1 MLRERISSELKDAM
15 RARDERKTSTLRLIL
30 AAIKD
35 RDIAVRSEGNYT
47 GINNTEIVSLLQ
59 KMVKQRQQS
68 IELYNQG
75 SRPDL
80 AILEENE
87 IAIIQEYIPQAL
99 SEDEVRQLVQNIIT
113 EINAQGLKDMKKV
126 IEALKEKAGERI
138 DFSKASAIIRDL
150 LSAV

>member
-35 RDIAVRSEGNYT
+35 RDIAVRSEGNHT

-68 IELYNQG
+68 IELFNQG
-75 SRPDL
+75 ARPDL
-80 AILEENE
+80 AVLEENE
-87 IAIIQEYIPQAL
+87 IAIIQDYIPQAL
-99 SEDEVRQLVQNIIT
+99 SEDEVRQLVQNIIA

-126 IEALKEKAGERI
+126 IEALKEKAGERV

>member
-1 MLRERISSELKDAM
+1 MLREHISSELKDAM

-75 SRPDL
+75 ARPDL
-80 AILEENE
+80 AVLEENE

-126 IEALKEKAGERI
+126 IEALKEKEGERI
-138 DFSKASAIIRDL
+138 DFSKASAIIREL